1 LVFKTLQPIP
11 SGPGEDESFSRYN
24 NSSFSAETE
33 KSMSWREFFLRE
45 PDGVVCAVTNEQKN
59 PLNEQT

>member
-1 LVFKTLQPIP
+1 MSPLAAI
-11 SGPGEDESFSRYN
+11 N